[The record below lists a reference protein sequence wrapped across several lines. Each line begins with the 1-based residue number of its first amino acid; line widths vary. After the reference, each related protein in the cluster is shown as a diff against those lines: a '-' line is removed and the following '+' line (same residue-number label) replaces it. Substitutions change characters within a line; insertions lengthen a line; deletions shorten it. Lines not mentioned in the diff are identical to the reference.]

1 MQNSQD
7 IGIISLIPKG
17 DKPKEL
23 LDSWRPITLL
33 NCIYKLLSGV
43 LANRINKVLPNIIP
57 PIVMP
62 LNLNKT
68 PVYASPVRRR
78 SSAEFNALINNFE
91 NLKRISI
98 FDSQKF
104 KNSILESP

>member
-1 MQNSQD
+1 
-7 IGIISLIPKG
+7 
-17 DKPKEL
+17 
-23 LDSWRPITLL
+23 
-33 NCIYKLLSGV
+33 
-43 LANRINKVLPNIIP
+43 
-57 PIVMP
+57 MP

-68 PVYASPVRRR
+68 PVYASTVRRR

-104 KNSILESP
+104 KNSILEST

>member
-1 MQNSQD
+1 MVKKQLKNTER
-7 IGIISLIPKG
+7 
-17 DKPKEL
+17 EL
-23 LDSWRPITLL
+23 
-33 NCIYKLLSGV
+33 V
-43 LANRINKVLPNIIP
+43 LPFIQTKVLPNIIP